1 MDAYTGFA
9 QVYDSFMDNVPYE
22 AWSERIVQILH
33 SYGIEDGLV
42 LDLCCGTGVLTRL
55 LEQAGYDM
63 IGVDLS
69 LDMLEEARSHEDT
82 GILYLLQDMREFE
95 LYGTVRA
102 VVCTCDSLNYLLE
115 EEELLHVFSLVNNY
129 LDPEG
134 IFIFDVNTVYK
145 FREILADSVICDNRE
160 TECFTWENTYDAE
173 TRINEYAMNFFVQT
187 ESGLYERFEEYHYQK
202 AYERERIEE
211 LLAASG
217 LQLLAV
223 YGADGAALPEET
235 SDRLWFVAREHG
247 KAGKRLLNG

>member
-9 QVYDSFMDNVPYE
+9 EVYDSFMDDVPYE
-22 AWSERIVQILH
+22 AWCERIVQILH

-42 LDLCCGTGVLTRL
+42 LDLCCGTGTLTRL
-55 LEQAGYDM
+55 LEMAGYDM

-69 LDMLEEARSHEDT
+69 LDMLEEARSHEDS

-115 EEELLHVFSLVNNY
+115 EEELQHVFSLVNNY
-129 LDPEG
+129 LDPQG
-134 IFIFDVNTVYK
+134 IFIFDMNTVYK
-145 FREILADSVICDNRE
+145 YREILADSVICDNRE
-160 TECFTWENTYDAE
+160 TACFTWENCFDE
-173 TRINEYAMNFFVQT
+173 ESGINEYAMNFFVQT
-187 ESGLYERFEEYHYQK
+187 ENGLYERFEEYHYQK

-217 LQLLAV
+217 LKLLAV
-223 YGADGAALPEET
+223 YGAGGAALPEET
-235 SDRLWFVAREHG
+235 SERLWFVAREQG
-247 KAGKRLLNG
+247 KTPA